1 MTRTGGG
8 AGRRLEDAAMLNFLK
23 RAAAP
28 RPLRTPGPART
39 DLDAYLTAAPTHV
52 DTPRYPPADPGLP
65 VVSAAAV
72 MASQRDLIE
81 RLREACGFDDGG
93 FRTHVL
99 APVEA
104 VARCILLLPAT
115 SHAHFAGPGGLF
127 RLSLEMALFC
137 RLAAQSRVVEPL
149 ASAEVRRAAEPRWRH
164 ACLLAGLL
172 GELPRT
178 LASLTVTDEAGR
190 EWPACLGGLDAWL
203 ERVQA
208 DRYHVVWREASGPG
222 GAEAAGVLGDLVPK
236 VTLAWLS
243 EGAPAVVPSMFRAAL
258 GPAAPEGDE
267 LARLVLATR
276 SRVIAVESV
285 MRRSRYG
292 HLRIGHHLEL
302 HLIDALRHRVATGQW
317 LDGQGPVWF
326 GLDGLFIEW
335 PAAADT
341 VRHDVIRNGL
351 RGVPL
356 SAFTLAEVL
365 GQAGFLEACAP
376 GLWLWRIHTDA
387 GEERTAVK
395 VAEPLALLGHADAP
409 RLDRHVTRRGGSRVD
424 ASATVPVRPAASP
437 APLSAA
443 PASDETV
450 MADTWRRCLEGG
462 RTDLIAWLPGR
473 RLALSQDL
481 LSLSGHDVAAAAA
494 VLERRRWLGRGD
506 WPSPSA
512 RAGLLV
518 FDGALKPGLV
528 LNDAGVDQLG
538 LAPRAA

>member
-1 MTRTGGG
+1 
-8 AGRRLEDAAMLNFLK
+8 MLNFLK
-23 RAAAP
+23 RTLVP
-28 RPLRTPGPART
+28 RARGTPGPASTR
-39 DLDAYLTAAPTHV
+39 LDAFLSAAPAQV
-52 DTPRYPPADPGLP
+52 DTPRYPPLDPGLP
-65 VVSAAAV
+65 VVSSAAV
-72 MASQRDLIE
+72 MASQRELIE
-81 RLREACGFDDGG
+81 RLRESCGFDDTG
-93 FRTHVL
+93 FRAHVL

-104 VARCILLLPAT
+104 VARCILLLPAS
-115 SHAHFAGPGGLF
+115 SHEHFAGPGGLF
-127 RLSLEMALFC
+127 RLCLEMALFC
-137 RLAAQSRVVEPL
+137 RLAAQSRVVEPM
-149 ASAEVRRAAEPRWRH
+149 APAEARRAAEPRWRH

-172 GELPRT
+172 CELPRT
-178 LASLTVTDEAGR
+178 LSSLTVTDKAGR

-208 DRYHVVWREASGPG
+208 DRCHVVWRDGAGPG

-236 VTLAWLS
+236 ASLAWLN
-243 EGAPAVVPSMFRAAL
+243 EGAPSVVPSMFRAAL
-258 GPAAPEGDE
+258 GQAAPEGDE

-276 SRVIAVESV
+276 ARVLAVEAV
-285 MRRSRYG
+285 TRRSRYG

-302 HLIDALRHRVATGQW
+302 HLVDALRHRVATGQW
-317 LDGQGPVWF
+317 VCGQGPLWF

-341 VRHDVIRNGL
+341 VRHDVIRNGV

-356 SAFTLAEVL
+356 SAFTLAELL
-365 GQAGFLEACAP
+365 GQAGFLAPSAP
-376 GLWLWRIHTDA
+376 GQWLWRIHTGA

-395 VAEPLALLGHADAP
+395 VTEPRALLGHAEAARLERHLTRPIGVDDDAPAAVPGRCPDAP
-409 RLDRHVTRRGGSRVD
+409 R
-424 ASATVPVRPAASP
+424 
-437 APLSAA
+437 
-443 PASDETV
+443 PASTDLATDEAT

-518 FDGALKPGLV
+518 FDGAVKPGLV
-528 LNDAGVDQLG
+528 LNDAGVLQLG

>member
-1 MTRTGGG
+1 VRRAGGP
-8 AGRRLEDAAMLNFLK
+8 AVGRHEDDVMLNFLK
-23 RAAAP
+23 RTLVP
-28 RPLRTPGPART
+28 RARGTPGPASAG
-39 DLDAYLTAAPTHV
+39 LDAFLSATPAQV
-52 DTPRYPPADPGLP
+52 DLPRYPPVDPGLP

-72 MASQRDLIE
+72 MASQRELIE
-81 RLREACGFDDGG
+81 RLRESCGFDDAG
-93 FRTHVL
+93 FHAHVL

-104 VARCILLLPAT
+104 VARCILLLPAS
-115 SHAHFAGPGGLF
+115 SHEHFAGPGGLF
-127 RLSLEMALFC
+127 RLCLEMALFC
-137 RLAAQSRVVEPL
+137 RLAGQSRVVEPM
-149 ASAEVRRAAEPRWRH
+149 APAEVRRAAEPRWRH

-172 GELPRT
+172 CELPRT
-178 LASLTVTDEAGR
+178 LSSLTVTDEAGR

-208 DRYHVVWREASGPG
+208 DRCHVVWRDGAGPG

-236 VTLAWLS
+236 ATLAWLN
-243 EGAPAVVPSMFRAAL
+243 EGPPSVVPSMFRAAL
-258 GPAAPEGDE
+258 GQAATEGDE
-267 LARLVLATR
+267 LSRLVLATR
-276 SRVIAVESV
+276 ARVLAVEAV
-285 MRRSRYG
+285 TRRSRYG

-302 HLIDALRHRVATGQW
+302 HLVDALRHRVATGQW
-317 LDGQGPVWF
+317 VCGQGPLWF

-335 PAAADT
+335 PAAADA
-341 VRHDVIRNGL
+341 VRHDVIRNGV

-356 SAFTLAEVL
+356 SAFTLAELL
-365 GQAGFLEACAP
+365 GQAGFLEASAT
-376 GLWLWRIHTDA
+376 GLWLWRIHTDT

-395 VAEPLALLGHADAP
+395 VAEPPALLGHVEAP
-409 RLDRHVTRRGGSRVD
+409 RLEHHLTRRIGGSD
-424 ASATVPVRPAASP
+424 AP
-437 APLSAA
+437 APALGPLPLALRPVA
-443 PASDETV
+443 TDLATDEVT
-450 MADTWRRCLEGG
+450 MADTWRRCLDGG

-518 FDGALKPGLV
+518 FDGAVKPGLV
-528 LNDAGVDQLG
+528 LNDAGVVQLG

>member
-1 MTRTGGG
+1 
-8 AGRRLEDAAMLNFLK
+8 MLNFLK
-23 RAAAP
+23 RATAP
-28 RPLRTPGPART
+28 RTRGASRPARA
-39 DLDAYLTAAPTHV
+39 DLDGFLTAAPAPV

-81 RLREACGFDDGG
+81 RLREACGFDEAG
-93 FRTHVL
+93 FHAHVL

-137 RLAAQSRVVEPL
+137 RQASQARMAQPM
-149 ASAEVRRAAEPRWRH
+149 APAEVRRAAEPRWRH

-178 LASLTVTDEAGR
+178 LSSLTVTDEAGR

-208 DRYHVVWREASGPG
+208 DRYHVVWREGAGPG
-222 GAEAAGVLGDLVPK
+222 GAEAAGLLGDLVPK
-236 VTLAWLS
+236 ATLAWLN
-243 EGAPAVVPSMFRAAL
+243 EGAPSVVPSMFRAAL
-258 GPAAPEGDE
+258 GQAAPEGDE
-267 LARLVLATR
+267 LARLVQATR
-276 SRVIAVESV
+276 ARVIAVESV
-285 MRRSRYG
+285 TRRSRYG

-302 HLIDALRHRVATGQW
+302 HLVDALRHRVATGQW
-317 LDGQGPVWF
+317 VVGQGPVWF

-376 GLWLWRIHTDA
+376 GLWLWRIHTGA

-395 VAEPLALLGHADAP
+395 VAEFRALLGHADVP
-409 RLDRHVTRRGGSRVD
+409 RLERHLTRRAGPEGE
-424 ASATVPVRPAASP
+424 APATAAEQP
-437 APLSAA
+437 APA
-443 PASDETV
+443 PSPVPTGLASDETA
-450 MADTWRRCLEGG
+450 MADIWRRCLEGG

-481 LSLSGHDVAAAAA
+481 LSLSGHDVAAAAT
-494 VLERRRWLGRGD
+494 VLERHRWLGRGD

-518 FDGALKPGLV
+518 FDGAVKPGLV